1 MQTQVMFYLLSDEKT
16 SDENE
21 LDNKESDNKT
31 PTIDEQSADTSS
43 ALYHAC
49 LQASYF
55 YRQNQRVFIYTQD
68 QKQAENIDEMLWAF
82 DSDSFVPHNLV
93 GEGPKQGA
101 AVEISTQ
108 APKSRRP
115 ILINLATSVPSFA
128 NQFQFIVDFVPS
140 DETLKQQAR
149 ERFKACRQWG
159 FQVNNQ
165 PVNDQPLSNQPANKP
180 L

>member
-1 MQTQVMFYLLSDEKT
+1 MQTQVMFYLLSEKT
-16 SDENE
+16 TSSD
-21 LDNKESDNKT
+21 
-31 PTIDEQSADTSS
+31 DTSS

-55 YRQNQRVFIYTQD
+55 YRQNQRVFIYCQD
-68 QKQAENIDEMLWAF
+68 QKQAEAVDELLWSF
-82 DSDSFVPHNLV
+82 DSDSFVPHNLN

-108 APKSRRP
+108 APQGRRP
-115 ILINLATSVPSFA
+115 VLINLTTTMPNFA

-140 DETLKQQAR
+140 DEHLKQLAR
-149 ERFKACRQWG
+149 ERFKMCRQWG
-159 FQVNNQ
+159 FQV
-165 PVNDQPLSNQPANKP
+165 DNQPATKP